1 MRKMTLVFT
10 LLALSLPIYARNP
23 SRLSRMTVVNPATL
37 VIAPVDAGLPAH
49 LLGQLTAGAAARR
62 AALRTGVHASA
73 IVDSVSTRALVIPA
87 AGNLAGGGGTFFRS
101 DVTLVNYGSTP
112 EQVLAGLWVQ
122 GTTNSLNPANY
133 KTITLQ
139 PSSFVTVQD
148 FVVNGLGLSN
158 TLGTLLFLPYTGTD
172 LDQNA
177 AIDGF
182 SRIYTNQPG
191 STGTVSQP
199 FEAVDPDFFSAQL
212 IDEGI
217 SLGLRQDAGFRTNFG
232 IVNVDSSDHVFKVTF
247 IGEKMTNSLTLTVKA
262 FGMIQQAVP
271 TGDYGALQID
281 FVVTDDTGANLVTW
295 VGYASSTDNVTGDGW
310 VSLASANLTP
320 DDLMLIGY

>member
-1 MRKMTLVFT
+1 MRKVALVFT
-10 LLALSLPIYARNP
+10 LFALSLPIYARNP
-23 SRLSRMTVVNPATL
+23 SRLSRMTAVDPATL
-37 VIAPVDAGLPAH
+37 VITPVSGDLPAR
-49 LLGQLTAGAAARR
+49 LLAEWKAGVVAHRTAS
-62 AALRTGVHASA
+62 RTGVHASA
-73 IVDSVSTRALVIPA
+73 LVDSVSTRALVIPA
-87 AGNLAGGGGTFFRS
+87 AGSIAGGGGTFFRS
-101 DVTLVNYGSTP
+101 DVTLVNYGATP

-139 PSSFVTVQD
+139 PNSFVTVQD

-158 TLGTLLFLPYTGTD
+158 TLGTLLFIPYTGTD
-172 LDQNA
+172 IDQNG

-199 FEAVDPDFFSAQL
+199 FDAVDPDFFSAQL
-212 IDEGI
+212 VDEGI

-271 TGDYGALQID
+271 AGDYGALQID
-281 FVVTDDTGANLVTW
+281 FAVTDDTGANLVTW
-295 VGYASSTDNVTGDGW
+295 VGYASSTDNITGDGW

-320 DDLMLIGY
+320 DDLTTIGY